1 MTPTCPRSCTR
12 LDRWR
17 CCSLFTE
24 TPFRRELGERAGA
37 FLRREVTVCGAVV
50 VVEQRGLF
58 VGRTS

>member
-1 MTPTCPRSCTR
+1 MTCPRSCTR

-37 FLRREVTVCGAVV
+37 FLRREVAVCGAVAV
-50 VVEQRGLF
+50 AEQLPL
-58 VGRTS
+58 VGGGK